1 MTGTVRSPRPVATLR
16 LVVTPERFSADPA
29 GLETYGYRY
38 RFATRWNDNDQYRH
52 VNNVVYYEA
61 MDTTINRWLIEEAGL
76 HPGGGEQMAVCA
88 ASSCTFLRSASYPT
102 PLDVGLRAGRVG
114 TTSVTWELG
123 LFSGA
128 DGMATATGSFTHVF
142 VDPETS
148 RPVPLPPDLR
158 TLIEPRLG

>member
-1 MTGTVRSPRPVATLR
+1 MS
-16 LVVTPERFSADPA
+16 ERTNPA
-29 GLETYGYRY
+29 PTTRQEYVYRY
-38 RFATRWNDNDQYRH
+38 TFATRWNDNDQYGH

-61 MDTTINRWLIEEAGL
+61 MDTTINRWLISEAGMDPL
-76 HPGGGEQMAVCA
+76 RGEQMAVCA

-158 TLIEPRLG
+158 TLIEQRLG